1 MTTTLDLDAEVTSFA
16 AFVRRELADLGPDI
30 VDDLTDGLEAD
41 LTEKLGEGET
51 LGDSGAYAQELRA
64 AAGLAPRTM
73 RKHGLD
79 DAARAALA
87 DIRDAATQLAKLHPW
102 VGGIAAFATSL
113 RPVWWVLRAWI
124 LFCVFDLTWVWR
136 GIPSTSLGWVAL
148 VGLIVVSVQWG
159 RGKWLPWRWSNI
171 GVTITT
177 VFALLALPFVVGMI
191 STQVASDL
199 NSASDY
205 ISDGVLL
212 DGQQV
217 TNIFAYGPDGKPLS
231 DVQLFDQSGRPLDVY
246 SPEWGNF
253 TYDETLGYDDA
264 LVPSDAVST
273 DSGWNVFPLQS
284 VRTDALNEDGTVP
297 SWATRITPNAPFDAI
312 QPMLGYTPPQEPAN

>member
-1 MTTTLDLDAEVTSFA
+1 MTTTLELDAEVTSFA
-16 AFVRRELADLGPDI
+16 AFVRRELADLGPDV

-51 LGDSGAYAQELRA
+51 LGDPGSYAQELRA
-64 AAGLAPRTM
+64 AAGLAPRTK
-73 RKHGLD
+73 RKPGLD
-79 DAARAALA
+79 DAARAAVA
-87 DIRDAATQLAKLHPW
+87 SIRDAATQLARTHP
-102 VGGIAAFATSL
+102 VIGGIAAFFLSL
-113 RPVWWVLRAWI
+113 RPVWWTLRAVV
-124 LFCVFDLTWVWR
+124 VFGFFNQDWQFSA
-136 GIPSTSLGWVAL
+136 IPRTPFL
-148 VGLIVVSVQWG
+148 VLVMLAMIVVSVQWG
-159 RGKWLPWRWSNI
+159 RGRWLPWRWSRGAI
-171 GVTITT
+171 VAIS
-177 VFALLALPFVVGMI
+177 VFAVLALPA
-191 STQVASDL
+191 VASATYARATFVPD
-199 NSASDY
+199 ASEF

-284 VRTDALNEDGTVP
+284 VRIDALNGDGTVP
-297 SWATRITPNAPFDAI
+297 SWATRITPNGPFDAI
-312 QPMLGYTPPQEPAN
+312 QPMLGYTPPEEPAN